1 MQKIFQVIDVHWA
14 EICSALPLIEALS
27 EESDFPA
34 ADLAAAIASK
44 CFYHLQEYRDAV
56 RLAMC
61 AGQYLDI
68 SVKSEYVDT
77 ILAHCID
84 EYKALRLL
92 QHGGHQQ
99 EQQQDPSSVQIDPRM
114 EAVIEQMFLRCYRDH
129 CYEQAIGVAL
139 DTKRIDKVE
148 EVVLRAVSAGKS
160 DLLGYA
166 FTLCQN
172 ARNITPREFRLSVIE
187 VLVRHYGTLE
197 VPDYTNMCY
206 GLQYLNRPK
215 ETADTLLQLLGRSPE
230 GALLA
235 YQIAFDLQETEN
247 QGFVLQVVAAVGSVD
262 LPSPASSSSD
272 DGATLPSSSSSEY
285 SSRLTNLRRILM
297 DGLDIDLTLNFLFK
311 QSRTDLNVLK
321 DIKTA
326 IEGRSNVL
334 HNVTVMAH
342 AYMNSGAMMMHL
354 LLSCTS
360 SPS

>member
-1 MQKIFQVIDVHWA
+1 M
-14 EICSALPLIEALS
+14 IEALS

-56 RLAMC
+56 RLALC
-61 AGQYLDI
+61 AGEYLDI

-77 ILAHCID
+77 ILAQCID

-92 QHGGHQQ
+92 QGGV
-99 EQQQDPSSVQIDPRM
+99 QQDLPVQIDPRM

-129 CYEQAIGVAL
+129 CYEQAIGIAL

-148 EVVLRAVSAGKS
+148 EVVSNAVSAGKS
-160 DLLGYA
+160 GILGYA
-166 FTLCQN
+166 FSLCQN
-172 ARNITPREFRLSVIE
+172 ARNITPRDFRLSVIE
-187 VLVRHYGTLE
+187 VLVRHYGTLA
-197 VPDYTNMCY
+197 VPDYTNVCY

-215 ETADTLLQLLGRSPE
+215 DTADTLVQLLSRSSE
-230 GALLA
+230 GELLA

-247 QGFVLQVVAAVGSVD
+247 QGFVLQVVAGVSSAEANPVPVGDSGV
-262 LPSPASSSSD
+262 
-272 DGATLPSSSSSEY
+272 Y
-285 SSRLTNLRRILM
+285 SSRVANLRRILM

-342 AYMNSGAMMMHL
+342 AYMNSGAFISL
-354 LLSCTS
+354 CCCC
-360 SPS
+360 

>member
-1 MQKIFQVIDVHWA
+1 VYALQKIFQVIDVHWA

-99 EQQQDPSSVQIDPRM
+99 EHQQDPSSVQIDPRM

-148 EVVLRAVSAGKS
+148 EVVTST
-160 DLLGYA
+160 D
-166 FTLCQN
+166 
-172 ARNITPREFRLSVIE
+172 
-187 VLVRHYGTLE
+187 LVRSPADGFIIPASLCILFMVSRIFERASTALITTSFTSAMSI
-197 VPDYTNMCY
+197 PRK
-206 GLQYLNRPK
+206 LLKLNAQ
-215 ETADTLLQLLGRSPE
+215 TCT
-230 GALLA
+230 
-235 YQIAFDLQETEN
+235 T
-247 QGFVLQVVAAVGSVD
+247 
-262 LPSPASSSSD
+262 PSPFSSFFSSLFF
-272 DGATLPSSSSSEY
+272 LP
-285 SSRLTNLRRILM
+285 IFFPFF
-297 DGLDIDLTLNFLFK
+297 FLF
-311 QSRTDLNVLK
+311 L
-321 DIKTA
+321 
-326 IEGRSNVL
+326 
-334 HNVTVMAH
+334 
-342 AYMNSGAMMMHL
+342 
-354 LLSCTS
+354 
-360 SPS
+360 